1 MDEIIAHIE
10 ELSKLS
16 PYIKLYRNFDPK
28 IILKHIG
35 KITGEIDRQY
45 VDFLLKT
52 NGASILDYC
61 FLGLKNHNLGMNI
74 YDNMSELWFLD
85 CSLAMRFWGICGT
98 SSGENFGYLDKVD
111 SSGNHYIGYYS
122 TNEPEHVYLVAS
134 SFKIFM
140 NKFLQQVESTLT
152 IDKKAI
158 YIDNNDWFLNPQKL
172 IINDIEICLLY
183 TSDAADE
190 YLQSQGTSEYK
201 LYDGKFK

>member
-1 MDEIIAHIE
+1 MDEIIVHIE

-172 IINDIEICLLY
+172 IINDIEM
-183 TSDAADE
+183 DQ

-201 LYDGKFK
+201 LYDRKFK

>member
-1 MDEIIAHIE
+1 MYKRQIAHIE

-172 IINDIEICLLY
+172 IINDIEM
-183 TSDAADE
+183 DQ

-201 LYDGKFK
+201 LYDRKFK

>member
-74 YDNMSELWFLD
+74 YDNMRELWFLD
-85 CSLAMRFWGICGT
+85 CSLAMRFGVYAEQAVAKTLAILIKWTAPEIIISVTIQQTNQSMCILLHLL
-98 SSGENFGYLDKVD
+98 SK
-111 SSGNHYIGYYS
+111 YS
-122 TNEPEHVYLVAS
+122 
-134 SFKIFM
+134 
-140 NKFLQQVESTLT
+140 
-152 IDKKAI
+152 
-158 YIDNNDWFLNPQKL
+158 
-172 IINDIEICLLY
+172 
-183 TSDAADE
+183 
-190 YLQSQGTSEYK
+190 
-201 LYDGKFK
+201 

>member
-61 FLGLKNHNLGMNI
+61 LLGLKNDNLGM
-74 YDNMSELWFLD
+74 
-85 CSLAMRFWGICGT
+85 
-98 SSGENFGYLDKVD
+98 
-111 SSGNHYIGYYS
+111 
-122 TNEPEHVYLVAS
+122 
-134 SFKIFM
+134 
-140 NKFLQQVESTLT
+140 
-152 IDKKAI
+152 
-158 YIDNNDWFLNPQKL
+158 
-172 IINDIEICLLY
+172 
-183 TSDAADE
+183 
-190 YLQSQGTSEYK
+190 
-201 LYDGKFK
+201 

>member
-1 MDEIIAHIE
+1 
-10 ELSKLS
+10 
-16 PYIKLYRNFDPK
+16 
-28 IILKHIG
+28 
-35 KITGEIDRQY
+35 
-45 VDFLLKT
+45 
-52 NGASILDYC
+52 
-61 FLGLKNHNLGMNI
+61 MNI

-152 IDKKAI
+152 IDQKAI

-172 IINDIEICLLY
+172 VINDIEMVQ
-183 TSDAADE
+183 

-201 LYDGKFK
+201 LYDRKIK

>member
-1 MDEIIAHIE
+1 MEVGDKNTWFTEC
-10 ELSKLS
+10 LQM
-16 PYIKLYRNFDPK
+16 YRNFDPK

-172 IINDIEICLLY
+172 IINDIEM
-183 TSDAADE
+183 DQ

-201 LYDGKFK
+201 LYDRKFK

>member
-1 MDEIIAHIE
+1 MDETIAHIE

-16 PYIKLYRNFDPK
+16 PYIKLYRNFDSK
-28 IILKHIG
+28 TILKHIG

-45 VDFLLKT
+45 VEFLMKT

-74 YDNMSELWFLD
+74 YDNMRDLWLLD
-85 CSLAMRFWGICGT
+85 CTLIMRFWGFCRT

-122 TNEPEHVYLVAS
+122 TSEPEHVFLVAS

-140 NKFLQQVESTLT
+140 NKFLKQLESTLT
-152 IDKKAI
+152 VNNEAI
-158 YIDNNDWFLNPQKL
+158 
-172 IINDIEICLLY
+172 
-183 TSDAADE
+183 
-190 YLQSQGTSEYK
+190 
-201 LYDGKFK
+201 

>member
-16 PYIKLYRNFDPK
+16 PYIKLYRTFDPK

-45 VDFLLKT
+45 VDFFLNT
-52 NGASILDYC
+52 NGASILEYC
-61 FLGLKNHNLGMNI
+61 FLGLKNHKLGMNI

-172 IINDIEICLLY
+172 IINDIEM
-183 TSDAADE
+183 DQ

-201 LYDGKFK
+201 LYDRKFK

>member
-61 FLGLKNHNLGMNI
+61 FLGLKNHTLGVNV
-74 YDNMSELWFLD
+74 YDNMRELWQSD
-85 CSLAMRFWGICGT
+85 CLLTFRFWGIVGT
-98 SSGENFGYLDKVD
+98 SSGENFGYIDEKD

-122 TNEPEHVYLVAS
+122 ANEPEHVYLVAS
-134 SFKIFM
+134 SFNIFM
-140 NKFLQQVESTLT
+140 DKFLKQVEASLA
-152 IDKKAI
+152 IDKNAI
-158 YIDNNDWFLNPQKL
+158 YIDNDWFLNPQKL
-172 IINDIEICLLY
+172 IINDIEM
-183 TSDAADE
+183 DQ

-201 LYDGKFK
+201 LYDRKFK